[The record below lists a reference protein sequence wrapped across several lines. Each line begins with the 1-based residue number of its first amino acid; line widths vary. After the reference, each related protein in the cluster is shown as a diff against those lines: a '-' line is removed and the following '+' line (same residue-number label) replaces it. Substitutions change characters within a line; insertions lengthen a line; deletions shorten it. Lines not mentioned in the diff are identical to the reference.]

1 MDARRRDLLKSGAT
15 LAAATAAGVVA
26 ATGPA
31 AASQPR
37 RGAAA
42 PADAEVVALAATFER
57 LSQSLN
63 AGDGAAFLAVFDERA
78 ICIDEDAPFRMDK
91 AGFVE
96 HLGFHDSTTWENFA
110 WVPREARHLV
120 RGDSGFTAGT
130 VTFRGKPR
138 DAGFRQRHMLITITW
153 HRDAG
158 VWRIV
163 SFHQTPVWGHV
174 DGASPGTGG

>member
-1 MDARRRDLLKSGAT
+1 MDARRRDLLTAGAT
-15 LAAATAAGVVA
+15 LVAATAAGVGAAVA
-26 ATGPA
+26 PA
-31 AASQPR
+31 VAEKPR
-37 RGAAA
+37 RGANVA
-42 PADAEVVALAATFER
+42 ADAEVAALAAAFAR
-57 LSQSLN
+57 LSQTLN
-63 AGDGAAFLAVFDERA
+63 SGDAAGFLSMFDARA

-110 WVPREARHLV
+110 WVPRESRHLV
-120 RGDSGFTAGT
+120 RGDSGFTAGA

-138 DAGFRQRHMLITITW
+138 DAGFRQRHMLITMAW
-153 HRDAG
+153 HREAG
-158 VWRIV
+158 AWRIV